1 MSRSRFPDPPA
12 AASRRDYPRAM
23 DRSRGVPKPP
33 APETV
38 DEALARGLQHARNSA
53 SEALLAAR
61 ALMDALSILLA
72 DQPVARHA
80 EPSSPIAHVA
90 EAIER
95 WARTLRGPTE
105 APDSP
110 GLPAILEAVEIEIA
124 RWQERARSDTDAR
137 TVLRAFLGV
146 REILW
151 EFGEQ
156 PAPRSRSN
164 NQKAPS
170 RSPKA
175 ARAGANRH

>member
-1 MSRSRFPDPPA
+1 
-12 AASRRDYPRAM
+12 M
-23 DRSRGVPKPP
+23 DGIRGVPKPP
-33 APETV
+33 APDTV
-38 DEALARGLQHARNSA
+38 EEALARGLQHARNSA

-80 EPSSPIAHVA
+80 EPSSPIAQVA

-124 RWQERARSDTDAR
+124 RWQEKARTDADAR
-137 TVLRAFLGV
+137 TVLRAFLGI

-156 PAPRSRSN
+156 SGPRIRPDEQRAAGRN
-164 NQKAPS
+164 P
-170 RSPKA
+170 RA
-175 ARAGANRH
+175 ARAGANRL